1 MSESQPGTLGTVCR
15 SEPISGTPADD
26 FEYVCQYEDMVLDEL
41 RTVEVGGR
49 EVCVVRT
56 VAGVFA
62 IGSTCPHQAANMCA
76 GAIKGTM
83 EPSERDEY
91 RFAQEGE
98 VVTCPWHGYEF
109 SLRTGASVGGAL
121 KGRLGAYQV
130 DVRDGAVY
138 CSPRRVRPERPA
150 RAERPTQKAGE

>member
-1 MSESQPGTLGTVCR
+1 MSESQPGTLAALRRTDPATGPS
-15 SEPISGTPADD
+15 SED
-26 FEYVCQYEDMVLDEL
+26 FEYVCDYDDMVLDEF
-41 RTVEVGGR
+41 RSVEIGGR

-56 VAGVFA
+56 LAGVFA

-83 EPSERDEY
+83 EPSERNEY

-98 VVTCPWHGYEF
+98 IVTCPWHGYEF

-130 DVRDGAVY
+130 EVRDGAVY
-138 CSPRRVRPERPA
+138 CSPRRVRPERPV
-150 RAERPTQKAGE
+150 RAERPTRKAGE